1 MPTLKIGTIINIFTD
16 LIEKEKSM
24 IKYENPNGYIEI
36 TNNYFARLV
45 GNAAQSCFGVTRMVN
60 ANPVQTI
67 KYAIKSRVD
76 GVDLDTSNQGVTIK
90 SVNGALVVDLSIAV
104 SYGVNIN
111 AIADSIVNKVRY
123 TIEST
128 TDLKVSEVNVHVEGI
143 DSIN

>member
-1 MPTLKIGTIINIFTD
+1 
-16 LIEKEKSM
+16 M

-36 TNNYFARLV
+36 TNNYFSRLV

-67 KYAIKSRVD
+67 RSAIKSRVD

-104 SYGVNIN
+104 SYGVSIN
-111 AIADSIVNKVRY
+111 AIADSIVNKVRC

>member
-1 MPTLKIGTIINIFTD
+1 
-16 LIEKEKSM
+16 M

-36 TNNYFARLV
+36 TNNYFSRLV

-67 KYAIKSRVD
+67 RSAIKSRVD
-76 GVDLDTSNQGVTIK
+76 GVDLDTLNQGVTIK

>member
-1 MPTLKIGTIINIFTD
+1 
-16 LIEKEKSM
+16 M

-36 TNNYFARLV
+36 TNNYFAKLV

-60 ANPVQTI
+60 ANPVQSI
-67 KYAIKSRVD
+67 RSAIKNRVE

-143 DSIN
+143 DNIN

>member
-1 MPTLKIGTIINIFTD
+1 
-16 LIEKEKSM
+16 M

-36 TNNYFARLV
+36 TNNYFSRLV

-67 KYAIKSRVD
+67 RSAIKSRVD

-143 DSIN
+143 DSSN

>member
-1 MPTLKIGTIINIFTD
+1 
-16 LIEKEKSM
+16 M

-36 TNNYFARLV
+36 TNNYFSRLV

-67 KYAIKSRVD
+67 RSAIKSRVD

-90 SVNGALVVDLSIAV
+90 SVNGSLVVDLSIAV

>member
-1 MPTLKIGTIINIFTD
+1 
-16 LIEKEKSM
+16 M

-36 TNNYFARLV
+36 TNTYFSRLV

-67 KYAIKSRVD
+67 RSAIKSRVD

>member
-1 MPTLKIGTIINIFTD
+1 
-16 LIEKEKSM
+16 
-24 IKYENPNGYIEI
+24 
-36 TNNYFARLV
+36 
-45 GNAAQSCFGVTRMVN
+45 MVN

-67 KYAIKSRVD
+67 RSAIKSRVD

>member
-1 MPTLKIGTIINIFTD
+1 
-16 LIEKEKSM
+16 M

-36 TNNYFARLV
+36 TNNYFSRIV

-67 KYAIKSRVD
+67 RSAIKSRVD

>member
-1 MPTLKIGTIINIFTD
+1 
-16 LIEKEKSM
+16 M
-24 IKYENPNGYIEI
+24 IKYENQNGYIEI
-36 TNNYFARLV
+36 TNSYFAKLV

-60 ANPVQTI
+60 SNPVQS
-67 KYAIKSRVD
+67 IKSAIINRVERAYE
-76 GVDLDTSNQGVTIK
+76 LDNSNQGVVIK

-123 TIEST
+123 TIESA
-128 TDLKVSEVNVHVEGI
+128 TDLKVSEVNVHIEGI

>member
-1 MPTLKIGTIINIFTD
+1 
-16 LIEKEKSM
+16 M

-36 TNNYFARLV
+36 TNNYFAKLV

-60 ANPVQTI
+60 ANPVQSI
-67 KYAIKSRVD
+67 KSAIKNRVE

>member
-1 MPTLKIGTIINIFTD
+1 
-16 LIEKEKSM
+16 M

-36 TNNYFARLV
+36 TNNYFSRLV

-67 KYAIKSRVD
+67 RSAIKSRVD

-90 SVNGALVVDLSIAV
+90 SVNGALVVDLAIAV

>member
-1 MPTLKIGTIINIFTD
+1 
-16 LIEKEKSM
+16 M
-24 IKYENPNGYIEI
+24 IKYENQNGYIEI
-36 TNNYFARLV
+36 TNSYFAKLV

-60 ANPVQTI
+60 SNPVQS
-67 KYAIKSRVD
+67 IKSAIINRVERASE
-76 GVDLDTSNQGVTIK
+76 LDNSNQGVVIK

-123 TIEST
+123 TIESA
-128 TDLKVSEVNVHVEGI
+128 TDLKVSDVNVHIEGI